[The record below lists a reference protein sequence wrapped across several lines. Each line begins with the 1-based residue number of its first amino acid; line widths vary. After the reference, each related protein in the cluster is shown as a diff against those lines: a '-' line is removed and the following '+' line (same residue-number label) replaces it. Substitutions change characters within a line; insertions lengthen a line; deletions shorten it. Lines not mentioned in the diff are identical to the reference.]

1 MCSSLLLSTVR
12 TLAGD
17 VEAFGNQVAGHKKE
31 GKSIMKQGDKIYKP
45 FSLREFEFYEY
56 LKTWDNPPRF
66 FPKYF
71 GRTQIPGEGDTVN
84 RTPLFKIRF
93 SIFRFHQ

>member
-1 MCSSLLLSTVR
+1 
-12 TLAGD
+12 
-17 VEAFGNQVAGHKKE
+17 
-31 GKSIMKQGDKIYKP
+31 MKQGDKIYKP

-71 GRTQIPGEGDTVN
+71 GRTQIPGEGDTIN
-84 RTPLFKIRF
+84 RTPLFQYHFFIFPLPPSIIRRRMNSF
-93 SIFRFHQ
+93 CNVIMY